1 LTEHSHDDEE
11 NLFRMLCHDLLLR
24 SNMKRKKKV
33 KDGTV
38 FQNDGSIALLSAGLL
53 TATTLKELLANIV
66 NNSKNT

>member
-1 LTEHSHDDEE
+1 
-11 NLFRMLCHDLLLR
+11 MLCHDSLLR

-33 KDGTV
+33 KDGTA
-38 FQNDGSIALLSAGLL
+38 FQNTGSIALLNAGLL